1 MNGFRKNKGI
11 VLELTSLLDVIMIML
26 FWVMTDVSASADSQK
41 EDAKAQVQAV
51 TQQLE
56 EQKQKSA
63 DELENLRKNMQ
74 KQIDE
79 AYKKAENINSNA
91 AKNQQALDGYTQ
103 GMLISLDMQNENGT
117 DKLYISRNDEDIM
130 TVTPDED
137 ISGRLIS
144 LFEGLGAADGEVM
157 LAAVVYDGDAVLY
170 RNMRIV
176 EKRCAGCVRQIRKCL
191 LYIHK
196 HFQIERTIKMSIQ
209 NDVEKLYRSDLE
221 KQRQKQKKK
230 KKKKL
235 LGIMLIVIIIA
246 ALILIMQYLGLG
258 LGGGKGEGSGDGK
271 DVSASSNEASVT
283 TTTTAAPKEF
293 YDIKVSGSTYI
304 IDERVVDLKSLV
316 STVKLMS
323 DNVIVRITDR
333 QQQQRTLWMIL
344 KKALTDDGREFT
356 ETVLD
361 NSALDNSVANDVTS
375 ETVR

>member
-1 MNGFRKNKGI
+1 
-11 VLELTSLLDVIMIML
+11 
-26 FWVMTDVSASADSQK
+26 
-41 EDAKAQVQAV
+41 
-51 TQQLE
+51 
-56 EQKQKSA
+56 
-63 DELENLRKNMQ
+63 
-74 KQIDE
+74 
-79 AYKKAENINSNA
+79 
-91 AKNQQALDGYTQ
+91 
-103 GMLISLDMQNENGT
+103 
-117 DKLYISRNDEDIM
+117 
-130 TVTPDED
+130 
-137 ISGRLIS
+137 
-144 LFEGLGAADGEVM
+144 
-157 LAAVVYDGDAVLY
+157 
-170 RNMRIV
+170 
-176 EKRCAGCVRQIRKCL
+176 
-191 LYIHK
+191 
-196 HFQIERTIKMSIQ
+196 MSIQ

-283 TTTTAAPKEF
+283 TTTAVPKEF

-323 DNVIVRITDR
+323 DNVIVRITDDNA
-333 QQQQRTLWMIL
+333 TKNAMDDL

-361 NSALDNSVANDVTS
+361 NSALDNSMADTTS
-375 ETVR
+375 EAVR

>member
-1 MNGFRKNKGI
+1 
-11 VLELTSLLDVIMIML
+11 
-26 FWVMTDVSASADSQK
+26 
-41 EDAKAQVQAV
+41 
-51 TQQLE
+51 
-56 EQKQKSA
+56 
-63 DELENLRKNMQ
+63 
-74 KQIDE
+74 
-79 AYKKAENINSNA
+79 
-91 AKNQQALDGYTQ
+91 
-103 GMLISLDMQNENGT
+103 
-117 DKLYISRNDEDIM
+117 
-130 TVTPDED
+130 
-137 ISGRLIS
+137 
-144 LFEGLGAADGEVM
+144 
-157 LAAVVYDGDAVLY
+157 
-170 RNMRIV
+170 
-176 EKRCAGCVRQIRKCL
+176 
-191 LYIHK
+191 
-196 HFQIERTIKMSIQ
+196 MSIQ

-323 DNVIVRITDR
+323 DDD
-333 QQQQRTLWMIL
+333 L

>member
-1 MNGFRKNKGI
+1 
-11 VLELTSLLDVIMIML
+11 
-26 FWVMTDVSASADSQK
+26 
-41 EDAKAQVQAV
+41 
-51 TQQLE
+51 
-56 EQKQKSA
+56 
-63 DELENLRKNMQ
+63 
-74 KQIDE
+74 
-79 AYKKAENINSNA
+79 
-91 AKNQQALDGYTQ
+91 
-103 GMLISLDMQNENGT
+103 
-117 DKLYISRNDEDIM
+117 
-130 TVTPDED
+130 
-137 ISGRLIS
+137 
-144 LFEGLGAADGEVM
+144 
-157 LAAVVYDGDAVLY
+157 
-170 RNMRIV
+170 
-176 EKRCAGCVRQIRKCL
+176 
-191 LYIHK
+191 
-196 HFQIERTIKMSIQ
+196 MSIQ

-283 TTTTAAPKEF
+283 TTTTAVPKEF

-323 DNVIVRITDR
+323 DNVIVTDDNA
-333 QQQQRTLWMIL
+333 TKNAMDDL

-361 NSALDNSVANDVTS
+361 NSALDNSMADTTS
-375 ETVR
+375 EAVR

>member
-1 MNGFRKNKGI
+1 
-11 VLELTSLLDVIMIML
+11 
-26 FWVMTDVSASADSQK
+26 
-41 EDAKAQVQAV
+41 
-51 TQQLE
+51 
-56 EQKQKSA
+56 
-63 DELENLRKNMQ
+63 
-74 KQIDE
+74 
-79 AYKKAENINSNA
+79 
-91 AKNQQALDGYTQ
+91 
-103 GMLISLDMQNENGT
+103 
-117 DKLYISRNDEDIM
+117 
-130 TVTPDED
+130 
-137 ISGRLIS
+137 
-144 LFEGLGAADGEVM
+144 
-157 LAAVVYDGDAVLY
+157 
-170 RNMRIV
+170 
-176 EKRCAGCVRQIRKCL
+176 
-191 LYIHK
+191 
-196 HFQIERTIKMSIQ
+196 MSIQ

-258 LGGGKGEGSGDGK
+258 LGGGKGDGK

-323 DNVIVRITDR
+323 DNVIVRITDDNA
-333 QQQQRTLWMIL
+333 TKNAMDDL